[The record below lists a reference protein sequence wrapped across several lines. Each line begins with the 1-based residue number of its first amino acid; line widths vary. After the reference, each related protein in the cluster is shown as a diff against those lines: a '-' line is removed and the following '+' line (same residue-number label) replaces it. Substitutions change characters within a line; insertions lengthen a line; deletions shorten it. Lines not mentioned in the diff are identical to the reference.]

1 MSYRKPVH
9 EEVILLPERL
19 VDADFLL
26 LFFFLTDWKYSTE
39 AQLPSFHHGAVEDAG
54 RVPAVNTFGGE
65 GNSPPPLS
73 PAFHSPVY
81 FEQASVLRR
90 LEYFDILKHCSF
102 NKHIILINKPSA
114 ASR

>member
-1 MSYRKPVH
+1 MELLKTLAEYQQLIPLVEK
-9 EEVILLPERL
+9 VIP
-19 VDADFLL
+19 
-26 LFFFLTDWKYSTE
+26 
-39 AQLPSFHHGAVEDAG
+39 
-54 RVPAVNTFGGE
+54 
-65 GNSPPPLS
+65 PPPLS

-81 FEQASVLRR
+81 FEQASVLRT